1 MSLHLIKL
9 CVGVDSIA
17 DLEERIILRLRTR
30 RAAGEKKPQLV
41 HRTRMAPKRADELID
56 GGSIYWVIKG
66 QVAARQR
73 IIGIEPFKDEDG
85 VNRCFIVLDRK
96 VTPVMPRRMRPF
108 QGWRYLKPQ
117 DAPAD
122 ITAGLGEAAEMPE
135 ELRRELRELG
145 LL

>member
-1 MSLHLIKL
+1 MALHLIKL
-9 CVGVDSIA
+9 CVGVESIA
-17 DLEERIILRLRTR
+17 DLEERIRLRLQAR
-30 RAAGEKKPQLV
+30 RAAGEKKPQPV
-41 HRTRMAPKRADELID
+41 HRTRMVPKRAEELID

-66 QVAARQR
+66 QVAARQK
-73 IIGIEPFKDEDG
+73 ITGIEPFKDEDG
-85 VNRCFIVLDRK
+85 VNRCFIVLDK
-96 VTPVMPRRMRPF
+96 QVTPVMPRRMRPF